1 MFDIWSSPAQ
11 STLMRRPWIK
21 IEACTPDKPEICAIA
36 THLKM
41 DEDMVMGKLV
51 RLWSWVTVNH
61 VKSDDLSVT
70 KEFIDKL
77 VNRKGFADAMIK
89 AGWLQEK
96 GERLLLPNFERHH
109 SDAAKTR
116 ALTAVRVARHR
127 ALKEVKEGARS
138 PRKKVTIKTLEERE
152 PDAPVGEASSEVS
165 APWNSNDDVTT
176 VEALAP
182 ATESIEAVIEPVIEV
197 IESPQPEWVDGG
209 EAEEPV
215 DQVEPISINAEP
227 TFRPL
232 HIDSPAAVL
241 QDVPSEYVP
250 VDEMEPVPEPA
261 EPVEELK
268 PSPAPAP
275 ELMKTAE
282 AKAEAPS
289 KKGRKKQEADDAQAM
304 LF

>member
-1 MFDIWSSPAQ
+1 
-11 STLMRRPWIK
+11 MRRPWIK

-77 VNRKGFADAMIK
+77 VARRGFAEAMIK

-127 ALKEVKEGARS
+127 ALKEVKEGAKS
-138 PRKKVTIKTLEERE
+138 PRKKVTIKALESE
-152 PDAPVGEASSEVS
+152 APAVADENVTAETVPSPEVNVSLTSEVLQTPSSEPMDS
-165 APWNSNDDVTT
+165 VTEPLS
-176 VEALAP
+176 EA
-182 ATESIEAVIEPVIEV
+182 
-197 IESPQPEWVDGG
+197 IESLEPAQMEGN
-209 EAEEPV
+209 EAEEAV
-215 DQVEPISINAEP
+215 DEVEPISINAEP

-232 HIDSPAAVL
+232 HIDSPAAAL
-241 QDVPSEYVP
+241 QDVPSEYVS
-250 VDEMEPVPEPA
+250 VDDLEPPLAQAAPAVEESTPSPLPVPEPVKV
-261 EPVEELK
+261 P
-268 PSPAPAP
+268 
-275 ELMKTAE
+275 E

-289 KKGRKKQEADDAQAM
+289 KKGRKKQESDDAQAL

>member
-1 MFDIWSSPAQ
+1 
-11 STLMRRPWIK
+11 MRRPWIK

-36 THLKM
+36 TQLKM

-77 VNRKGFADAMIK
+77 VARKGFAEAMIK
-89 AGWLQEK
+89 AGWLQER

-127 ALKEVKEGARS
+127 ALKEVKEVARP
-138 PRKKVTIKTLEERE
+138 PRKKVTLKTLDNKEANAIGGER
-152 PDAPVGEASSEVS
+152 SSEGS
-165 APWNSNDDVTT
+165 APWDSNDIVTSNK
-176 VEALAP
+176 ALAAP
-182 ATESIEAVIEPVIEV
+182 IVPIEAVTEPVPGGV
-197 IESPQPEWVDGG
+197 ESLEPERVDGV
-209 EAEEPV
+209 EIEEPV
-215 DQVEPISINAEP
+215 DLAEPISINAEP

-250 VDEMEPVPEPA
+250 SDVVDQSQERVES
-261 EPVEELK
+261 VEELK
-268 PSPAPAP
+268 PSPANAP
-275 ELMKTAE
+275 EPTKTPG
-282 AKAEAPS
+282 AKAEASS
-289 KKGRKKQEADDAQAM
+289 KKGRKKQRAEDTQAM

>member
-1 MFDIWSSPAQ
+1 
-11 STLMRRPWIK
+11 MRRPWIK

-36 THLKM
+36 TSLKM

-77 VNRKGFADAMIK
+77 VARKGFAEAMIK

-127 ALKEVKEGARS
+127 ALKEVGKPS
-138 PRKKVTIKTLEERE
+138 RKKVTIKTLENKEA
-152 PDAPVGEASSEVS
+152 DATDGMASSEEGV
-165 APWNSNDDVTT
+165 PWNSNDVVTPNET
-176 VEALAP
+176 LTP
-182 ATESIEAVIEPVIEV
+182 ASESIEPVVEV
-197 IESPQPEWVDGG
+197 VESPESKWVDGG
-209 EAEEPV
+209 EAEEPM

-232 HIDSPAAVL
+232 HIDSPAAAL

-250 VDEMEPVPEPA
+250 VDEMDPVPEPA
-261 EPVEELK
+261 ESVEELK
-268 PSPAPAP
+268 PSPAPVP
-275 ELMKTAE
+275 EPVKTPD
-282 AKAEAPS
+282 AKAEGPS

>member
-1 MFDIWSSPAQ
+1 
-11 STLMRRPWIK
+11 MRRPWIK

-36 THLKM
+36 TQLKM

-77 VNRKGFADAMIK
+77 VARKGFAEAMIK
-89 AGWLQEK
+89 AGWLQEA

-127 ALKEVKEGARS
+127 ALKEVKEVTK
-138 PRKKVTIKTLEERE
+138 PIRKKVTIKTLENKE
-152 PDAPVGEASSEVS
+152 VGLTDGVASSEEGV
-165 APWNSNDDVTT
+165 PWISNDSVTST
-176 VEALAP
+176 EALAP
-182 ATESIEAVIEPVIEV
+182 VIESIEPVVEPV
-197 IESPQPEWVDGG
+197 ESPEPEWVNGG
-209 EAEEPV
+209 EAEEPAE
-215 DQVEPISINAEP
+215 QVEPISINAEP

-241 QDVPSEYVP
+241 QDVPLEYVP
-250 VDEMEPVPEPA
+250 VDEMDPAPEPV
-261 EPVEELK
+261 EPVEELT
-268 PSPAPAP
+268 PSPAPVP
-275 ELMKTAE
+275 EPVKTPD
-282 AKAEAPS
+282 AKAEAPT
-289 KKGRKKQEADDAQAM
+289 KKGRKKQGADDAQAM

>member
-1 MFDIWSSPAQ
+1 
-11 STLMRRPWIK
+11 MRRPWIK

-36 THLKM
+36 TQLKM

-77 VNRKGFADAMIK
+77 VARKGFAEAMIK
-89 AGWLQEK
+89 AGWLQER

-127 ALKEVKEGARS
+127 ALKEVKGGVKSSRA
-138 PRKKVTIKTLEERE
+138 KVTIKSLEDKKG
-152 PDAPVGEASSEVS
+152 DAAGEEALNEAS
-165 APWNSNDDVTT
+165 APWESNAILTNSET
-176 VEALAP
+176 LAP
-182 ATESIEAVIEPVIEV
+182 ATESVEVVAEPVTELV
-197 IESPQPEWVDGG
+197 ECLEPEQVEGG

-215 DQVEPISINAEP
+215 GQVEPISINAEP

-250 VDEMEPVPEPA
+250 VDEVDQAPEPA
-261 EPVEELK
+261 ESVEELK
-268 PSPAPAP
+268 PSPAQVP
-275 ELMKTAE
+275 EPVKTPD
-282 AKAEAPS
+282 AKAETPS

>member
-1 MFDIWSSPAQ
+1 
-11 STLMRRPWIK
+11 MRRPWIK

-36 THLKM
+36 TSLKM

-77 VNRKGFADAMIK
+77 VARKGFAEAMIK

-127 ALKEVKEGARS
+127 ALKEVKEMTKPS
-138 PRKKVTIKTLEERE
+138 RKKVTVKTLESKETNVT
-152 PDAPVGEASSEVS
+152 DGMVS
-165 APWNSNDDVTT
+165 CEEDVSWNSNEIVTPIG
-176 VEALAP
+176 ALSP
-182 ATESIEAVIEPVIEV
+182 AAESIESATEPVVEPV
-197 IESPQPEWVDGG
+197 VDVVESPGSEWVDGG
-209 EAEEPV
+209 EVEEPV
-215 DQVEPISINAEP
+215 HQVEPISINAEP

-232 HIDSPAAVL
+232 HIDSPAAAL

-250 VDEMEPVPEPA
+250 VDEMDPVPEPA
-261 EPVEELK
+261 ESVEELT
-268 PSPAPAP
+268 PSPAPVAEP
-275 ELMKTAE
+275 VKTPD
-282 AKAEAPS
+282 AKAETPS
-289 KKGRKKQEADDAQAM
+289 KKGRKKQEADEAQAM

>member
-1 MFDIWSSPAQ
+1 
-11 STLMRRPWIK
+11 MRRPWIK

-36 THLKM
+36 TSLKM

-77 VNRKGFADAMIK
+77 VARKGFAEAMIK
-89 AGWLQEK
+89 AGWLQER

-127 ALKEVKEGARS
+127 ALKEVKEVTKPSRG
-138 PRKKVTIKTLEERE
+138 KVTIKTLEKEE
-152 PDAPVGEASSEVS
+152 IDVADEIASSEEGIS
-165 APWNSNDDVTT
+165 CSSNDIVTIE
-176 VEALAP
+176 EALAP
-182 ATESIEAVIEPVIEV
+182 ATESIEPVVEPVVEV
-197 IESPQPEWVDGG
+197 VESPEAEWLNGG
-209 EAEEPV
+209 EAEEPA

-241 QDVPSEYVP
+241 QDVPLEYVP
-250 VDEMEPVPEPA
+250 VDEMESGAEPA

-268 PSPAPAP
+268 PSPAPVP
-275 ELMKTAE
+275 EPVKTPD

-289 KKGRKKQEADDAQAM
+289 KKGRKKQDADDAQAM

>member
-1 MFDIWSSPAQ
+1 
-11 STLMRRPWIK
+11 
-21 IEACTPDKPEICAIA
+21 
-36 THLKM
+36 
-41 DEDMVMGKLV
+41 MVMGKLV

-77 VNRKGFADAMIK
+77 VARRGFAEAMIK

-127 ALKEVKEGARS
+127 ALKEVKEGAKS
-138 PRKKVTIKTLEERE
+138 PRKKVTIKALESE
-152 PDAPVGEASSEVS
+152 APAVADENVTAETVPSPEVNVSLTSEVLQTPSSEPMDS
-165 APWNSNDDVTT
+165 VTEPLS
-176 VEALAP
+176 EA
-182 ATESIEAVIEPVIEV
+182 
-197 IESPQPEWVDGG
+197 IESLEPAQMEGN
-209 EAEEPV
+209 EAEEAV
-215 DQVEPISINAEP
+215 DEVEPISINAEP

-232 HIDSPAAVL
+232 HIDSPAAAL
-241 QDVPSEYVP
+241 QDVPSEYVS
-250 VDEMEPVPEPA
+250 VDDLEPPLAQAAPAVEESTPSPLPVPEPVKV
-261 EPVEELK
+261 P
-268 PSPAPAP
+268 
-275 ELMKTAE
+275 E

-289 KKGRKKQEADDAQAM
+289 KKGRKKQESDDAQAL